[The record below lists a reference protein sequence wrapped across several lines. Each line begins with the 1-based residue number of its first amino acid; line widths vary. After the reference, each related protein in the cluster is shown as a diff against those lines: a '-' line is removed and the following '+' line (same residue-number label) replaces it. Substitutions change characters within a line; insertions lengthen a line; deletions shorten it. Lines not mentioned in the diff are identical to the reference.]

1 MNLARLA
8 AVGWRPACGTASGG
22 GGATPDYYV
31 DAAMASGP
39 QIGSTA
45 LGYVTGTDSQLVVMQ
60 CNACGQQRRAIRGE
74 YEKGKYDPKPDPTHA
89 HALALLAEVEKLN
102 DELAKLKG
110 GAK

>member
-1 MNLARLA
+1 M
-8 AVGWRPACGTASGG
+8 
-22 GGATPDYYV
+22 TPDQLTAIRRDV